1 MDSMVSL
8 IHNARKNIKITNPY
22 FIPSDEFKG
31 ALNTAALSG
40 VDVKIILPGISDSTI
55 VQRASNSYLKP
66 FLYNGVNIY
75 QYQKGFIHA
84 KTMTVDDKISL
95 VGSFNTD
102 IRSFYINYEAS
113 ALVYD
118 KELTYELNNQFDEDI
133 ANSTKL
139 NYDSWKN
146 RSITNRLLDSICRL
160 ITPLL

>member
-1 MDSMVSL
+1 
-8 IHNARKNIKITNPY
+8 
-22 FIPSDEFKG
+22 
-31 ALNTAALSG
+31 
-40 VDVKIILPGISDSTI
+40 VK
-55 VQRASNSYLKP
+55 
-66 FLYNGVNIY
+66 IY

-118 KELTYELNNQFDEDI
+118 KELTRELNVQFEKDLI
-133 ANSTKL
+133 NSTRL
-139 NYDSWKN
+139 DYHSWKK
-146 RSITNRLLDSICRL
+146 RSINNRLLDSICRL

>member
-1 MDSMVSL
+1 
-8 IHNARKNIKITNPY
+8 
-22 FIPSDEFKG
+22 
-31 ALNTAALSG
+31 
-40 VDVKIILPGISDSTI
+40 
-55 VQRASNSYLKP
+55 
-66 FLYNGVNIY
+66 
-75 QYQKGFIHA
+75 
-84 KTMTVDDKISL
+84 MTVDDKISL